1 VTPGP
6 PAARVRAGV
15 AAIPYAS
22 SAVWSCTRGVHVVV
36 ERRSIVSSGADYTR
50 RPRLIPRDAHRLA
63 SSHTLMSRHV
73 RSHSHAFPPLAA
85 RAMQGREETR
95 NPRNSRQNDHSTGT
109 IIIPRSIATPS
120 GSGNP
125 AGTSISLARY
135 STRQLSS
142 QQRDRRIHRSWEI
155 YLPRMSLQ
163 MHVRVAAPLAML
175 RTSCVAG
182 LTPPLLHCYII
193 VHATYTTAVC
203 LFFFWNPL
211 LYACALSKITCSAT
225 CWD

>member
-135 STRQLSS
+135 CTLLGSYLASS
-142 QQRDRRIHRSWEI
+142 VTGASIDRGRYICHACPCRCMYASPHRWPCSE
-155 YLPRMSLQ
+155 Q
-163 MHVRVAAPLAML
+163 VAWL
-175 RTSCVAG
+175 G
-182 LTPPLLHCYII
+182 
-193 VHATYTTAVC
+193 
-203 LFFFWNPL
+203 
-211 LYACALSKITCSAT
+211 
-225 CWD
+225 